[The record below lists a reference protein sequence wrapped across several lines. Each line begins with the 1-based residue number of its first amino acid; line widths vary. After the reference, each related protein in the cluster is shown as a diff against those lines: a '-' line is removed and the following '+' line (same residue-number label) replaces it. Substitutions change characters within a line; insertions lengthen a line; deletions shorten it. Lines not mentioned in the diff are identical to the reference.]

1 MQKNYQLSGLKTKI
15 TTFLRHPV
23 MLSNA
28 VLGHANIPVRD
39 WEDSGA
45 EPINRDGHEN
55 IARDEVTKDPEEHH
69 DLTGEP
75 VSPP

>member
-1 MQKNYQLSGLKTKI
+1 
-15 TTFLRHPV
+15 